1 LQIGEAKQM
10 RAEEALRQSKNNFIE
25 SDIRN
30 GSAVI
35 FQESGAA
42 SECFR
47 LFFVPRREKEVCGL
61 SIETVEVGV
70 RLPASVTARMN
81 QTGNRRRKVAR
92 ILLLK
97 FLIQLPVQ
105 LGGRLLF
112 EKGV

>member
-1 LQIGEAKQM
+1 M

-70 RLPASVTARMN
+70 YDDLDIAITIACIGYGAYESNWKPAAQSRSDSLTEILNTIA
-81 QTGNRRRKVAR
+81 GSIRR
-92 ILLLK
+92 
-97 FLIQLPVQ
+97 
-105 LGGRLLF
+105 
-112 EKGV
+112 